1 MAGCGPFVL
10 IANCYSNVLRA
21 EGQSTKAMMGM
32 LIGNLLNIVLDPIM
46 ILGFGWNIAGAA
58 IATAIGNIVAA
69 AYYLL
74 YFRKGTSLL
83 SIHPRDFTV
92 RDGVCANVLA
102 IGIPAS
108 LASLLMSVSQIV
120 MNSCMAQY
128 GDMAV
133 AGMGVAMKVTMMT
146 GMVCIGLGQ
155 GIQPLLG
162 YCVGAR
168 LWDRFNKVLK
178 FSLCFALVL
187 SLALTGTCYLFTA
200 QIVNVFLTDA
210 QAFDFGFRFSRILL
224 STNALFGVYYVL
236 TNTLQAMGAALPS
249 LIVNLSRQGLIYIPA
264 LFVLEAVLGI
274 TGLAWASPWPTC
286 SPCCWP
292 FFSILSPSDRSGRL
306 GRTPPPDL
314 PPRKSRRA
322 PGNPGRPAV
331 LLIPAAQEFPA
342 APVQLPD
349 HKDLIQA
356 DQHLPG
362 PAVHDAV
369 LLQPRGVLEPVDIV
383 HGGPVMDAQGRA
395 LGDPVQVAAQ
405 DLEHGL
411 GQDHILLLHS
421 GLHPGPLR
429 GEGPQG
435 VGPGDFP
442 LHLVPQVPDGLP
454 GPPVYHS
461 GHRGMEL
468 PLKQHH
474 RLQGALS
481 EDAVRHQ
488 LRQKAVHH
496 GQPPQHILEAPHRLG
511 QHIPPQDLPS
521 HIVHTITPFWWS
533 LCPNSTSRPGNCPS
547 LGVSA
552 NRSPCPVEVGVID
565 CRKAWAR
572 TVSRLRAK

>member
-1 MAGCGPFVL
+1 MENKLAADDFRSLPVPRAVLKNALPAMAAMLMVLIYNLADTFFIGQTHDDLQVAAVSLATPVFLIFMAMGTIFGLGGTSVISRAMGEGRREYAKKVSAFCMWSCVGVGVVMSILFWVLIDQILTIMGASPDTWDYAKTYLQIVAGCGPFVL

-224 STNALFGVYYVL
+224 STSVLFGVYYVL

-274 TGLAWASPWPTC
+274 TGLAWAQPVADV
-286 SPCCWP
+286 
-292 FFSILSPSDRSGRL
+292 LSL
-306 GRTPPPDL
+306 L
-314 PPRKSRRA
+314 L
-322 PGNPGRPAV
+322 AV
-331 LLIPAAQEFPA
+331 LLYFITVRSVRKAAEDPAA
-342 APVQLPD
+342 
-349 HKDLIQA
+349 
-356 DQHLPG
+356 
-362 PAVHDAV
+362 
-369 LLQPRGVLEPVDIV
+369 
-383 HGGPVMDAQGRA
+383 
-395 LGDPVQVAAQ
+395 
-405 DLEHGL
+405 
-411 GQDHILLLHS
+411 
-421 GLHPGPLR
+421 
-429 GEGPQG
+429 
-435 VGPGDFP
+435 
-442 LHLVPQVPDGLP
+442 
-454 GPPVYHS
+454 
-461 GHRGMEL
+461 
-468 PLKQHH
+468 
-474 RLQGALS
+474 
-481 EDAVRHQ
+481 
-488 LRQKAVHH
+488 
-496 GQPPQHILEAPHRLG
+496 
-511 QHIPPQDLPS
+511 
-521 HIVHTITPFWWS
+521 
-533 LCPNSTSRPGNCPS
+533 
-547 LGVSA
+547 
-552 NRSPCPVEVGVID
+552 
-565 CRKAWAR
+565 
-572 TVSRLRAK
+572 